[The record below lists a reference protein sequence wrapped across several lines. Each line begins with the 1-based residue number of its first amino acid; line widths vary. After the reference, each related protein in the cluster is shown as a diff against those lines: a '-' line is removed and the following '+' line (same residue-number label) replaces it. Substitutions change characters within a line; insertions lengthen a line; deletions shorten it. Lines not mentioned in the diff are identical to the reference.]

1 MNMQISIIFPSHH
14 VINEFKVRRLWMF
27 SAQEGWRCQQP
38 LCRMRS
44 FLSPSTISVCARR
57 SLRVLGTSAV
67 GQESASPSN
76 NPEESKKVPPGNA
89 RSSENA
95 HRTRAFVKYELLAA
109 HQNTLRN
116 TVCGLEKIEFYW
128 LWGPRRLR
136 NWFYEISV
144 KLCHWFLAC
153 LWAKNTL
160 LTTKHANPSS
170 HPGSK
175 PRPVLRSGSRVSD
188 LRLQF
193 SEFFYLI
200 LNNSARFFQKK
211 TQTNKTPQSKQK
223 TLPKIYILILY
234 LLYLAIQKCCN

>member
-1 MNMQISIIFPSHH
+1 MKRILLVLLNIHCHSLCKMNMQISIIFPSHH
-14 VINEFKVRRLWMF
+14 VINELKVQRLWMF
-27 SAQEGWRCQQP
+27 LAQEGWRCQQP

-57 SLRVLGTSAV
+57 SLRALGTSAV

-153 LWAKNTL
+153 L
-160 LTTKHANPSS
+160 
-170 HPGSK
+170 
-175 PRPVLRSGSRVSD
+175 
-188 LRLQF
+188 
-193 SEFFYLI
+193 
-200 LNNSARFFQKK
+200 
-211 TQTNKTPQSKQK
+211 
-223 TLPKIYILILY
+223 
-234 LLYLAIQKCCN
+234 